1 MGPSGAGSRACKVPA
16 GGAAPRCAPA
26 DDTEGVRMSHV
37 EEHVEVNVPIC
48 TICTACNQ
56 WTRFGPFPAFTG
68 ARRDE
73 V

>member
-1 MGPSGAGSRACKVPA
+1 
-16 GGAAPRCAPA
+16 
-26 DDTEGVRMSHV
+26 MSHV

-48 TICTACNQ
+48 AICTAYNQ

>member
-1 MGPSGAGSRACKVPA
+1 MRG
-16 GGAAPRCAPA
+16 PA

-48 TICTACNQ
+48 TAYNQ

-73 V
+73 G